1 MIDLSFTKDPQ
12 WIEARQKKWDLI
24 KEYHG
29 DGLSK
34 KQREQVYQ
42 YFMYGTAPKKISDFY
57 FTTYFNLFPL
67 QTVEGYRFVAAN
79 YFAPTEWTERELES
93 FIGAILFAES
103 EEANKLEKRAI
114 FKYCLG
120 DRYEP
125 GLKFPFLIG
134 KETEHRSFDPD
145 PSRLFGKLNTQ
156 LIGWIYDPH
165 YESGQRIA
173 PYLLDFF
180 FSLIPYQLPENLSHH
195 IPKDPADE
203 QDYEIRSK
211 IKNLIHVCSLVRTL
225 MRLVYTRF
233 TFPAYFSA
241 QDDKFE
247 VISVLFNRFELMQ
260 SATVPQELIDHWQWV
275 KRRSKMY
282 ELTFK
287 IPAGMEDEIHQIEGD
302 LKRNSKYI
310 VNHLEKI
317 NGIDLQKAIQ
327 LHSEYK
333 FDEHYFVEHRRE
345 AEQGGFDLIVFACT
359 DEAVIGVLSE
369 FLVTCGVTNL
379 NCKEI
384 LG

>member
-1 MIDLSFTKDPQ
+1 
-12 WIEARQKKWDLI
+12 
-24 KEYHG
+24 
-29 DGLSK
+29 
-34 KQREQVYQ
+34 
-42 YFMYGTAPKKISDFY
+42 MYGTAPKKISDFY

-211 IKNLIHVCSLVRTL
+211 IKDLIHVCSLVRTL

-241 QDDKFE
+241 QDEKLE
-247 VISVLFNRFELMQ
+247 VISELFNRFESMEKTTL
-260 SATVPQELIDHWQWV
+260 PQTLIDHWCWV
-275 KRRSKMY
+275 KRRTKLF
-282 ELTFK
+282 ELSFY
-287 IPAGMEDEIHQIEGD
+287 IPEGMEDGIHQIMYDLSAGD
-302 LKRNSKYI
+302 EYI
-310 VNHLEKI
+310 INHLENI
-317 NGIDLQKAIQ
+317 NGIDIQKAIRQ
-327 LHSEYK
+327 LDEYH
-333 FDEHYFVEHRRE
+333 FDEHHFVERKNYAE
-345 AEQGGFDLIVFACT
+345 AGGVNELVFACT